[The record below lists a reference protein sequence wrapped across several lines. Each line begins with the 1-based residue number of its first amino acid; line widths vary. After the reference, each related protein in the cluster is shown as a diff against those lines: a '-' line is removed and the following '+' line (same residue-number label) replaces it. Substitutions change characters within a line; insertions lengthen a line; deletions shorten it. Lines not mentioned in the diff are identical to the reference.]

1 MKAHDATY
9 QVKAIYDR
17 EGGMSAGG
25 PAGYRVD
32 GQGVTAA
39 VDVLGPGRVW
49 MAKGIDAQQKTDVT
63 CVLAGLM
70 LYQPPKK

>member
-1 MKAHDATY
+1 
-9 QVKAIYDR
+9 
-17 EGGMSAGG
+17 
-25 PAGYRVD
+25 VD

-49 MAKGIDAQQKTDVT
+49 LGKGLDEQQRKDVT
-63 CVLAGLM
+63 CVLAGLL